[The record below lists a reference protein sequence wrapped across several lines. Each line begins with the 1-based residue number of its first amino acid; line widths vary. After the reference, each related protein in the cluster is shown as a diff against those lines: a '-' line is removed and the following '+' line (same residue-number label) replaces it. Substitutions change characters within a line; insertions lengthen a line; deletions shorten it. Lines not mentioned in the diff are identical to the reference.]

1 MQKHGRL
8 QEGFVNM
15 NDIIEKA
22 RELGMMLAESD
33 EMKALKGAEEMQ
45 LADPEA
51 QVLMM
56 EYANTRD
63 RLSQKVASGEV
74 DKEGMEAVQTE
85 MEQAFQKL
93 MTNENIKRYIEA
105 NKAFRTLIDQVN
117 SIIAFFVKGE
127 EQGGSCSGNCSSCG
141 GCN

>member
-1 MQKHGRL
+1 
-8 QEGFVNM
+8 M
-15 NDIIEKA
+15 NPIIEKA

-33 EMKALKGAEEMQ
+33 EMKALKGAEELQ
-45 LADPEA
+45 LADPDA

-56 EYANTRD
+56 EYANKRD
-63 RLSQKVASGEV
+63 EIAKKAQKP
-74 DKEGMEAVQTE
+74 DITKEEFEQIQGE
-85 MEQAFQKL
+85 MEEAFAHL
-93 MTNENIKRYIEA
+93 MTNDNIKRYIEA
-105 NKAFRTLIDQVN
+105 NKEFKLLIDQVN

>member
-1 MQKHGRL
+1 
-8 QEGFVNM
+8 M

-85 MEQAFQKL
+85 MEEAFQKL

>member
-1 MQKHGRL
+1 
-8 QEGFVNM
+8 M

-74 DKEGMEAVQTE
+74 DKDGMEAVQTE

-117 SIIAFFVKGE
+117 SIIGFFVKGE
-127 EQGGSCSGNCSSCG
+127 EQSGSCSGNCSSCG

>member
-1 MQKHGRL
+1 
-8 QEGFVNM
+8 M
-15 NDIIEKA
+15 NPIIEKA

-33 EMKALKGAEEMQ
+33 EMKALKGAEELQ
-45 LADPEA
+45 LADPDA

-56 EYANTRD
+56 EYANKRD
-63 RLSQKVASGEV
+63 EIAKKAQKP
-74 DKEGMEAVQTE
+74 DITKEEFEKIQGE
-85 MEQAFQKL
+85 MEEAFAHL
-93 MTNENIKRYIEA
+93 MTNDNIKRYIEA
-105 NKAFRTLIDQVN
+105 NKEFKLLIDQVN

>member
-1 MQKHGRL
+1 
-8 QEGFVNM
+8 M

-45 LADPEA
+45 LSDPEA

-85 MEQAFQKL
+85 MEEAFQKL
-93 MTNENIKRYIEA
+93 MRNENIKRYIEA

>member
-1 MQKHGRL
+1 
-8 QEGFVNM
+8 M
-15 NDIIEKA
+15 NPIIEKA

-33 EMKALKGAEEMQ
+33 EMKALKGAEELQ
-45 LADPEA
+45 LADKEA
-51 QVLMM
+51 QELLM

-63 RLSQKVASGEV
+63 ALSQRAAAPDVT
-74 DKEGMEAVQTE
+74 KEDFESIQKDMND
-85 MEQAFQKL
+85 AFAKI

-105 NKAFRTLIDQVN
+105 NRDFKNLIDQVN
-117 SIIAFFVKGE
+117 AIISFFVKGE